1 MDFLD
6 IQGIKFHKIDDE
18 NDIKIEVEGW
28 GWSVWLSI
36 EEAIDVI
43 DFFKKQVGKEQ
54 LNKCYHPLTERKHTS
69 DIHFE
74 CTICGYNNY

>member
-36 EEAIDVI
+36 EEAKDVI

-54 LNKCYHPLTERKHTS
+54 LNKSE
-69 DIHFE
+69 
-74 CTICGYNNY
+74 